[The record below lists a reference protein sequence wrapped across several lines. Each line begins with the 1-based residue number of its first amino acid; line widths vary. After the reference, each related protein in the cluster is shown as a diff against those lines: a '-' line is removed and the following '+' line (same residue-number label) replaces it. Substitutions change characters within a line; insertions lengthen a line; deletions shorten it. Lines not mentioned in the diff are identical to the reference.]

1 MKVRP
6 PILRALTCYV
16 HIHIHNR
23 IHRLRCTDGR
33 RANEHTMGRARGPPH
48 LHRTG
53 GVDVDDAAVE
63 ASGVTG
69 DTAEAELQAACDT
82 LSRRQQPRIRRA
94 GTRSPARAGV
104 RVVSRSESGLV
115 RTRGRRG
122 HEAPAFARATKKRQ
136 GVSRPHASRD
146 GSLSATDVIAAV
158 GAYARLGTIGRRPR
172 VLSGA
177 PRCRGLHARVSVG
190 HGGWRACNA
199 RRPYRV
205 PLRTAARVRVAR
217 KRQAR
222 AQLLGRVDRGPPI
235 AGLGRMSR
243 QTLGYRR
250 SRVREALRMS

>member
-1 MKVRP
+1 
-6 PILRALTCYV
+6 
-16 HIHIHNR
+16 
-23 IHRLRCTDGR
+23 
-33 RANEHTMGRARGPPH
+33 MGRARGPLH

-136 GVSRPHASRD
+136 GPSGRTHGWEP
-146 GSLSATDVIAAV
+146 SAGGLACCRAHPVVAV
-158 GAYARLGTIGRRPR
+158 CTP
-172 VLSGA
+172 
-177 PRCRGLHARVSVG
+177 
-190 HGGWRACNA
+190 
-199 RRPYRV
+199 
-205 PLRTAARVRVAR
+205 
-217 KRQAR
+217 
-222 AQLLGRVDRGPPI
+222 
-235 AGLGRMSR
+235 
-243 QTLGYRR
+243 
-250 SRVREALRMS
+250 E